1 MDAKEIDQQG
11 LHELLFIAIEHID
24 TAFNYW
30 VSVTFALIIAAHFVG
45 RNLNRREAYTL
56 VGLYAGFCIV
66 YAGRIIYSGL
76 MASRYTDAINF
87 LPPPDY
93 MNLLGIMRY
102 PVFLIGSIAA
112 VYFLLKT
119 EKESL

>member
-1 MDAKEIDQQG
+1 MDTVEIDQQG
-11 LHELLFIAIEHID
+11 LHELLFISIEHID

-45 RNLNRREAYTL
+45 RNLNARETYTL

-66 YAGRIIYSGL
+66 YAGRIVFSGL
-76 MASRYTDAINF
+76 MASKYTEAINV
-87 LPPPDY
+87 LVPPGY

-102 PVFLIGSIAA
+102 PVFIFGSFAA
-112 VYFLLKT
+112 AYFLIKT
-119 EKESL
+119 EKEK